1 MFAKLSGVSPGE
13 ECVRA
18 GAFPGTMSARKL
30 LFDIGL
36 TWASP
41 GPAEKRSANMRTSE
55 ATEGC
60 ENASASAV
68 LREGSTARTYADA
81 RARVT
86 TCVAG
91 PSAAAGGST
100 RAGGTQQRERARC
113 RMPGDAG
120 YFYR

>member
-1 MFAKLSGVSPGE
+1 MFAKSSGVSPGE
-13 ECVRA
+13 ECVHT

-30 LFDIGL
+30 LFDIGP

-41 GPAEKRSANMRTSE
+41 GPAEKRSANTCTSE

-68 LREGSTARTYADA
+68 LREGSTAGTYADV
-81 RARVT
+81 R
-86 TCVAG
+86 VAG

-100 RAGGTQQRERARC
+100 HAGGTRQRERVWC
-113 RMPGDAG
+113 RTPGNAQPSMKN
-120 YFYR
+120 